1 MTWSVLSQ
9 PDFKIFCTKTP
20 SLFPWWEIDFSLT
33 VFVQPLG
40 KSDSEKREEGNAA
53 KSEGCKISRQEKT
66 TSSVPAQHS
75 KVEDLKP
82 KAEGQSYQ
90 FALSLLDPEPSM
102 PSVSKPVKILDD
114 PVVEAVLR
122 FRPSLEQLS
131 LRIRDLVAAEAWEGQ
146 AAQLENLL
154 RRWGGSDAAWPIAS
168 RASCHF
174 QGQSALD
181 MSVKACNYQVTHV
194 LLKYM
199 PKELGDEVVSLLNG
213 HNPLTG
219 HSLLYAAVRYSN
231 RHTALVVQELILRRA
246 DVHGP
251 GSSPS
256 SGSEN
261 VLVSCVRRADLSLIQ
276 RILDY
281 RASMQVTGDDG
292 KTLLQTAVCR
302 GDASVLGCLLQ
313 ANCDISTLDRCG
325 RSALVTALRQD
336 RSPFVLIH
344 MLIDARCD
352 TSSVDV
358 DGMQP
363 LAHAVGLQDLE
374 IYKSLLLRRADPNA
388 IAIPAIDKHSRMLH
402 FAAKA
407 QDEVMLRC
415 LLEAE
420 ADPNLKG
427 KHDRTVLHLAIGLQL
442 SQEFL
447 GLKNALKRA
456 SRPEFL
462 LHFWTSWANLHQS
475 TSFVVLVF
483 CF

>member
-1 MTWSVLSQ
+1 MIQW
-9 PDFKIFCTKTP
+9 
-20 SLFPWWEIDFSLT
+20 
-33 VFVQPLG
+33 
-40 KSDSEKREEGNAA
+40 
-53 KSEGCKISRQEKT
+53 
-66 TSSVPAQHS
+66 
-75 KVEDLKP
+75 LK
-82 KAEGQSYQ
+82 Q
-90 FALSLLDPEPSM
+90 
-102 PSVSKPVKILDD
+102 
-114 PVVEAVLR
+114 VLR

-302 GDASVLGCLLQ
+302 GDASVLGYLLQ

-447 GLKNALKRA
+447 GLKNAFEK

-462 LHFWTSWANLHQS
+462 IHFWRSWANLHQS